1 MKELA
6 LLTLDEALR
15 LERLQDCNR
24 GNSHAAP
31 KVTRRLP
38 APSPVSLPSRTREY
52 VLPPELLPGPLSIL
66 AERTQFR

>member
-1 MKELA
+1 MKELS

-15 LERLQDCNR
+15 QERLKDPYS
-24 GNSHAAP
+24 GASHAAH

-52 VLPPELLPGPLSIL
+52 ALPPQILPGPFSI
-66 AERTQFR
+66 FV